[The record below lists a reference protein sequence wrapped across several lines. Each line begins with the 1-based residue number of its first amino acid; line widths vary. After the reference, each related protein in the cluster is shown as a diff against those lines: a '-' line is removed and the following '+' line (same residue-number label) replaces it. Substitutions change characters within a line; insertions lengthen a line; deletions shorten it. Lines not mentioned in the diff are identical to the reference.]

1 MSRKKREPKRINAAI
16 LGRETRVKCSQ
27 PGMNSF
33 QRMKRFSF
41 FLSLFFGG
49 WRITSG
55 KINFPFGGDQ
65 EEKIP
70 LLLLFVEGAD
80 QLERERKG
88 GRDNIHLHIVRQV
101 SPTKLKKKKK
111 EDLGTRKKKWRRW
124 RCPKQSKEMINKGP
138 RKTTTHRCLM
148 LFQRSSFSS
157 SSSLL
162 F

>member
-101 SPTKLKKKKK
+101 SPTKLKNKKKRISG
-111 EDLGTRKKKWRRW
+111 LGRRSGGDDDA
-124 RCPKQSKEMINKGP
+124 RNNPK
-138 RKTTTHRCLM
+138 R
-148 LFQRSSFSS
+148 
-157 SSSLL
+157 
-162 F
+162 